1 MRLLGS
7 LLIACGIALGLF
19 LLMMFMVSNSDTG
32 LSEGRDLKAVNFIRF
47 DRDESRTRTK
57 DRRQP
62 PDEPPPE
69 EPPPPAPSVAENVPR
84 PEAPPPELD
93 VPDIETSVD
102 FEGGPY
108 LGDVAGAGSA
118 GRAAGIDTEVVP
130 VVQVPPKY
138 PATAKRAKIEGHVT
152 MEFTVRPDGSV
163 SDIRVVDAQPP
174 RMFNRAA
181 KEALSRW
188 KFRPRERDGE
198 RVARNARQTIRFTLD

>member
-1 MRLLGS
+1 MRLIGS
-7 LLIACGIALGLF
+7 LLIACGVALGLF

-32 LSEGRDLKAVNFIRF
+32 LTEGQDLKAVNFIRF
-47 DRDESRTRTK
+47 DRDQSRTRTK

-69 EPPPPAPSVAENVPR
+69 EPPPPAPSVAENVPQ
-84 PEAPPPELD
+84 PEAPPPKLD

-108 LGDVAGAGSA
+108 LGNPAGASA
-118 GRAAGIDTEVVP
+118 AAGSGRIDTEVVP

-152 MEFTVRPDGSV
+152 MEFTVQPDGSV
-163 SDIRVVDAQPP
+163 ANIRVVDAQPP

-181 KEALSRW
+181 KQALSRW
-188 KFRPRERDGE
+188 KFRPREQGGE